1 MLRFSDKVLQSS
13 DKVLQSVEKMWKDS
27 DKVLHKMWMDS
38 DKVLQRLWINSDK
51 VLRLFSFP
59 RGFLVR
65 ISLESVLKIFVFFGG
80 KFSENLSGRC
90 FRRGFLCLSVSCAF
104 SFSVRLMVFELLRE
118 SFLPVKTLLWIN
130 SDKVLQFERLTVT
143 DRRMAGLGIRRA
155 AEPFRSDRRE
165 RRNGAEA

>member
-38 DKVLQRLWINSDK
+38 DKVLQRLWIISDKVLHKVWINSDK
-51 VLRLFSFP
+51 VLRSFSFL

-80 KFSENLSGRC
+80 KPSGNLSVRWFCCGFFC
-90 FRRGFLCLSVSCAF
+90 LLVFLC
-104 SFSVRLMVFELLRE
+104 SFFFCPPEVF
-118 SFLPVKTLLWIN
+118 
-130 SDKVLQFERLTVT
+130 
-143 DRRMAGLGIRRA
+143 
-155 AEPFRSDRRE
+155 
-165 RRNGAEA
+165 